1 MTKIAYEE
9 RRFAAK
15 TALVIEQA
23 NEIMKD
29 YGSSVSLRQL
39 YYQFVARDLMEN
51 TNRNYKKLG
60 DIIRNGRMAGLISW
74 DLLADR
80 TRGLRGYSTYDGIGE
95 YLSYARWSYK
105 EDLNKNQDTRVEIW
119 VEKDALSS
127 IVSSASNKY
136 RIDFFPTKG
145 YPSIDSLK
153 KAADRLKRAER
164 DGKDT
169 LILYLSDHDPEGLHM
184 PQAVQDSLHQFGSS
198 VTVERIGLTLD
209 QVRQYNPPSSF
220 AKESSSR
227 YQQYV
232 EDTGTTEVWELDA
245 LKPDVITGLIHDRLD
260 EIIDQDRFDELKAKE
275 ERGKEDMQ
283 LIADN
288 YQDVL
293 GWLKGN
299 DDDDDEDEWDEDD
312 EDDDY

>member
-80 TRGLRGYSTYDGIGE
+80 TRGLRGFTTYNSIGE
-95 YLSYARWSYK
+95 YLRHARWNYK
-105 EDLNKNQDTRVEIW
+105 EELNETQDTRVEIW

-127 IVSSASNKY
+127 IVGKAAGGY
-136 RIDFFPTKG
+136 RIDYFPTKG

-209 QVRQYNPPSSF
+209 QVRQYKPPSSF

-227 YQQYV
+227 YHQYV

-245 LKPDVITGLIHDRLD
+245 LKPDVISALITDRLD
-260 EIIDQDRFDELKAKE
+260 ELIDQDRFAEAKVQEEQGKADMRLLAEHYDYALQCVRDMFEDDDDE
-275 ERGKEDMQ
+275 
-283 LIADN
+283 
-288 YQDVL
+288 
-293 GWLKGN
+293 W
-299 DDDDDEDEWDEDD
+299 DDDDD
-312 EDDDY
+312 Y

>member
-74 DLLADR
+74 DLLSDR
-80 TRGLRGYSTYDGIGE
+80 TRGLRGFSTYDGIGD
-95 YLSYARWSYK
+95 YLRFARWQYK
-105 EDLNKNQDTRVEIW
+105 EELNETQDTRVEIW

-127 IVSSASNKY
+127 IVSSAVNKY
-136 RIDFFPTKG
+136 RIDYFPTKG

-164 DGKDT
+164 DGKET
-169 LILYLSDHDPEGLHM
+169 VILYLSDHDPEGLHM
-184 PQAVQDSLHQFGSS
+184 PQAVEESLHQFGSS

-209 QVRQYNPPSSF
+209 QVREYNPPSSY

-227 YQQYV
+227 YQQYI

-245 LKPDVITGLIHDRLD
+245 LKPNVITALIQDRLD
-260 EIIDQDRFDELKAKE
+260 EIIDQDRFKVAEQKE
-275 ERGKEDMQ
+275 QRSRADMA

-293 GWLKGN
+293 AWLKSDDDI
-299 DDDDDEDEWDEDD
+299 DDDDDEWDD
-312 EDDDY
+312 DDDY

>member
-51 TNRNYKKLG
+51 NNRNYKKLG

-80 TRGLRGYSTYDGIGE
+80 TRGLRGFTTYDGIGE
-95 YLSYARWSYK
+95 YLSYARWQYK
-105 EDLNKNQDTRVEIW
+105 EELNADQDTRVEIW
-119 VEKDALSS
+119 VEKDALSDV
-127 IVSSASNKY
+127 VSGASNKY

-164 DGKDT
+164 KGQET
-169 LILYLSDHDPEGLHM
+169 VILYLSDHDPEGLHM
-184 PQAVQDSLHQFGSS
+184 PQAVQDSLHQFGSN

-227 YQQYV
+227 YNQYV
-232 EDTGTTEVWELDA
+232 EDTGTREVWELDA
-245 LKPDVITGLIHDRLD
+245 LKPEVITGLIHDRLD
-260 EIIDQDRFDELKAKE
+260 EIIDQDRFNAAKVRE
-275 ERGKEDMQ
+275 EAAKEDMA

-288 YQDVL
+288 YIEVL
-293 GWLKGN
+293 AYLKAG
-299 DDDDDEDEWDEDD
+299 DDDED
-312 EDDDY
+312 DY